1 MMLTMLPFF
10 LLGLYENNGRPLEKV
25 LRDVADTLVRRP
37 KARPYRTNNVYGALM
52 RQEAIDKEVRKPGAR
67 KLTREEKEQIKA
79 VIRENRP
86 NGRQPGSA
94 QETIP
99 YDRIW
104 PDGICLAR
112 GWYTKTLQFQDI
124 NYQLSH
130 NDAKS
135 AIFEGWCDFLNYFD
149 SSIHLQFSFL
159 NRNADADRFE
169 NCIHIPVRRDGAERI
184 RSEYAQILS
193 NQLARGSNGIERVKY
208 LTFGIRADSLKTARA
223 RLDRIELDVLANLKR
238 MGVAA
243 SLLDGRERLHLLHRI
258 FHTDDAG
265 AVPLRMG
272 VACALRAVH
281 QGFRGSIVLR
291 LWRKP
296 PLSHGRHAGRGKRS
310 QILAPELNDR
320 MLADFLDIDANLI
333 VTMHIQ
339 SIDQNAAIKQI
350 KRKITDLDKTKMEEQ
365 KRAVR
370 AGYDMDILPSDLAT
384 YGAEAKKLL
393 EDLQSRNERMFLVTF
408 LVLNTGAN
416 RQALENMVFQA
427 QGVAQK
433 YNCQLTRL
441 DFQQEKALAAS
452 LPLGVNELEIQ
463 RALTT
468 SSTAIF
474 VPFTTQE
481 LFQTTG
487 EPMYYGLNAL
497 SNNMIMADR
506 KQLKNPNGLILGTPG
521 SGKSVQRQ
529 A

>member
-1 MMLTMLPFF
+1 
-10 LLGLYENNGRPLEKV
+10 
-25 LRDVADTLVRRP
+25 
-37 KARPYRTNNVYGALM
+37 M

-79 VIRENRP
+79 VIRKNRP

-223 RLDRIELDVLANLKR
+223 RLDRIELDVLANFKR

-258 FHTDDAG
+258 FHTNTQE
-265 AVPLRMG
+265 PFRFEWEWH
-272 VACALRAVH
+272 CALRAVH

-291 LWRKP
+291 LWREP
-296 PLSHGRHAGRGKRS
+296 ALSHGRHAGRGKR
-310 QILAPELNDR
+310 P
-320 MLADFLDIDANLI
+320 AN
-333 VTMHIQ
+333 
-339 SIDQNAAIKQI
+339 S
-350 KRKITDLDKTKMEEQ
+350 
-365 KRAVR
+365 R
-370 AGYDMDILPSDLAT
+370 AGAQTTACWPIFWTSTQASSSPCISSPSTRTRPSSRSSARLPIWTRPRWRSRSGRYALGTTWTSCPATWPT

-408 LVLNTGAN
+408 LVLNTGTN

-506 KQLKNPNGLILGTPG
+506 KQLKNPNGLILVRRAVANRSAP
-521 SGKSVQRQ
+521 SVRSPT
-529 A
+529 ATC

>member
-1 MMLTMLPFF
+1 M
-10 LLGLYENNGRPLEKV
+10 GG
-25 LRDVADTLVRRP
+25 TL
-37 KARPYRTNNVYGALM
+37 
-52 RQEAIDKEVRKPGAR
+52 
-67 KLTREEKEQIKA
+67 
-79 VIRENRP
+79 
-86 NGRQPGSA
+86 
-94 QETIP
+94 
-99 YDRIW
+99 
-104 PDGICLAR
+104 
-112 GWYTKTLQFQDI
+112 
-124 NYQLSH
+124 
-130 NDAKS
+130 
-135 AIFEGWCDFLNYFD
+135 
-149 SSIHLQFSFL
+149 
-159 NRNADADRFE
+159 
-169 NCIHIPVRRDGAERI
+169 
-184 RSEYAQILS
+184 
-193 NQLARGSNGIERVKY
+193 
-208 LTFGIRADSLKTARA
+208 
-223 RLDRIELDVLANLKR
+223 
-238 MGVAA
+238 
-243 SLLDGRERLHLLHRI
+243 
-258 FHTDDAG
+258 G
-265 AVPLRMG
+265 AV
-272 VACALRAVH
+272 
-281 QGFRGSIVLR
+281 SVL
-291 LWRKP
+291 
-296 PLSHGRHAGRGKRS
+296 

-320 MLADFLDIDANLI
+320 MLADFLDIDASLI

-350 KRKITDLDKTKMEEQ
+350 KRKITDLDKTKREEQ

-408 LVLNTGAN
+408 LVLNTGTN

-521 SGKSVQRQ
+521 SGKSFSAKREITNCYLLTDDDILICDPEAEYAPLVEALHGQVIRISPSSPHRINPMDINLNYSEDANPISLKSDFILGLYELIVGGRNGAERGAGRRNSRPREARSESPGRAQ
-529 A
+529 PENVSSGGCAGGSPRLCDERPVLLYTAGAKRDAVPRDRRLPRRGRGPAGGGAVLCEFGEGTAK

>member
-1 MMLTMLPFF
+1 M
-10 LLGLYENNGRPLEKV
+10 GG
-25 LRDVADTLVRRP
+25 TL
-37 KARPYRTNNVYGALM
+37 
-52 RQEAIDKEVRKPGAR
+52 
-67 KLTREEKEQIKA
+67 
-79 VIRENRP
+79 
-86 NGRQPGSA
+86 
-94 QETIP
+94 
-99 YDRIW
+99 
-104 PDGICLAR
+104 
-112 GWYTKTLQFQDI
+112 
-124 NYQLSH
+124 
-130 NDAKS
+130 
-135 AIFEGWCDFLNYFD
+135 
-149 SSIHLQFSFL
+149 
-159 NRNADADRFE
+159 
-169 NCIHIPVRRDGAERI
+169 
-184 RSEYAQILS
+184 
-193 NQLARGSNGIERVKY
+193 
-208 LTFGIRADSLKTARA
+208 
-223 RLDRIELDVLANLKR
+223 
-238 MGVAA
+238 
-243 SLLDGRERLHLLHRI
+243 
-258 FHTDDAG
+258 G
-265 AVPLRMG
+265 AV
-272 VACALRAVH
+272 
-281 QGFRGSIVLR
+281 SVL
-291 LWRKP
+291 
-296 PLSHGRHAGRGKRS
+296 

-320 MLADFLDIDANLI
+320 MLADFLDIDASLI

-408 LVLNTGAN
+408 LVLNTGTN

-487 EPMYYGLNAL
+487 EPMYYGLNAVSYTHL
-497 SNNMIMADR
+497 
-506 KQLKNPNGLILGTPG
+506 PF
-521 SGKSVQRQ
+521 SGCWP
-529 A
+529 